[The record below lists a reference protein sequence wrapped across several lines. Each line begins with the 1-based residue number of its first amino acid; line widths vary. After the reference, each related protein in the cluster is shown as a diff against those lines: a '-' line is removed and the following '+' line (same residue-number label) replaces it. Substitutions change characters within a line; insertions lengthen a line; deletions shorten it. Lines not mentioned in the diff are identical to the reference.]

1 MKKKILSLVMAMLML
16 ISFNIGAHAEG
27 MVQPRYNY
35 AISVTPGLSV
45 SSAQANCS
53 AVVTG
58 VTEVTKIKVKIILQ
72 EKGLLKWNNVTTW
85 NDEANSNCFSTNYHY
100 GPIDS
105 GKYRVKVE
113 VTIYVGTASETVS
126 ATSTT
131 VTV

>member
-1 MKKKILSLVMAMLML
+1 MKKRIFSLVLAVLML
-16 ISFNIGAHAEG
+16 FSFNMGARAES

-85 NDEANSNCFSTNYHY
+85 NDEANSTRFSANYHY
-100 GPIDS
+100 GPVDS

-113 VTIYVGTASETVS
+113 VTMYVGTASETIS
-126 ATSTT
+126 ATSST